1 MRLRVLRL
9 SPHASRLTQKGFTLL
24 EVLVALAIVAIALA
38 AVARAV
44 GVSTDSEAQVKERML
59 ASWVAQNHYA
69 ELYARH
75 TFPDLGSRFGN
86 ATEGG
91 RSFVWEES
99 VSATPNADFRR
110 VEVMVRVPG
119 QDHVAGRIVGYLSP
133 VREPK

>member
-1 MRLRVLRL
+1 MHFRAPRLPPPATRF
-9 SPHASRLTQKGFTLL
+9 PGFTLL

-44 GVSTDSEAQVKERML
+44 GVSTDSEAQVKERMF

-75 TFPDLGSRFGN
+75 VFPNLGSRFGN
-86 ATEGG
+86 TTEAG

-99 VSATPNADFRR
+99 VSTTPNTDFRR
-110 VEVMVRVPG
+110 VEIMVRAPG
-119 QDHVAGRIVGYLSP
+119 QDHVAARIVGYLAP
-133 VREPK
+133 VQEPK